1 LHRVVEDAVAALARD
16 TAVFQ
21 RGGSLVHVIREP
33 RPSRAIRRAPGS
45 PIIRSIPQ
53 ATIREMLT
61 RVASWERYD
70 RRIEE
75 WVAAMPSDDVVQAVA
90 MRGEWPNIRPLI
102 GITEAPCLRPDGTVL
117 QSPGYDPITGYLY
130 APNANYPR
138 ISNTPSA
145 HDALEAR
152 NQLLEVCCDFPF
164 AGEAHRAAWLALL
177 LTLFARPAIDGC
189 VPLFA
194 IDATTRGSGKGRLAD
209 ATAVIATG
217 RDATKTA
224 QPSNDD
230 EMRKRITTLIVEG
243 EAVTVLDNLA
253 RPLGDPSLDAAL
265 TATSWKDRALGRTAS
280 VSAQNTLV
288 WIATG
293 NNIELGA
300 DTARRTL
307 HIRLESPL
315 ENPEDRASEEFR
327 HPDLLGWVRAERPQ
341 LVQAAV
347 TLLRGYFH
355 AGCPDSGARP
365 WGSFEAWSRLIPNVV
380 AWVGLPDPT
389 TTRQDFESSADGT
402 KRALTALLDGWARLD
417 PGEGLTAKAAI
428 TALYP
433 STPHESRPPDG
444 FDSLREAI
452 EELVPTQPG
461 KSPSPAQLSYQ
472 LRKNRHRVIGGRYL
486 ESQIAHGGVCRWR
499 VVTQVNRGGSGGV
512 GGDGG
517 VVSARPPKDADLDPP
532 GTGQNCP
539 TIPTIPTVEVHLREP
554 GEGG

>member
-1 LHRVVEDAVAALARD
+1 
-16 TAVFQ
+16 VFQ
-21 RGGSLVHVIREP
+21 RAGSLVHVIREP
-33 RPSRAIRRAPGS
+33 KPSRSIRRAAGS
-45 PIIRSIPQ
+45 PIIRCLPQ
-53 ATIREMLT
+53 ATIRELLT

-70 RRIEE
+70 RRVDE
-75 WVAAMPSDDVVQAVA
+75 WVPAMPSDSVVQAVA

-130 APNANYPR
+130 VPSATYPA

-145 HDALEAR
+145 KDALEAR
-152 NQLLEVCCDFPF
+152 DQLLEVCCDFPF
-164 AGEAHRAAWLALL
+164 AGEAHRAGWVALL

-224 QPSNDD
+224 QPSNDE
-230 EMRKRITTLIVEG
+230 EMRKRITTLIIEG
-243 EAVTVLDNLA
+243 EVVTVLDNLA

-280 VSAQNTLV
+280 VSAHNRLV

-315 ENPEDRASEEFR
+315 ENPEDRRSEEFR
-327 HPDLLGWVRAERPQ
+327 HPDLLGWVRAERPR
-341 LVQAAV
+341 LVKAAV
-347 TLLRGYFH
+347 TLLRAYFQ
-355 AGCPDSGARP
+355 AGCPDAGARP

-380 AWVGLPDPT
+380 AWVGLPDPA
-389 TTRQDFESSADGT
+389 TTRHEFESSADAN
-402 KRALTALLDGWARLD
+402 KRALAALLDGWARLD

-428 TALYP
+428 RALYP
-433 STPHESRPPDG
+433 QKHEDVPPDG
-444 FDSLREAI
+444 FDGLREAI

-461 KSPSPAQLSYQ
+461 KPPSPVQLSYQ

-486 ESQIAHGGVCRWR
+486 ESQTGHGGVCRWR
-499 VVTQVNRGGSGGV
+499 VVTQSVRSGSGGD

-517 VVSARPPKDADLDPP
+517 VVSARSPEDAPPDRSR
-532 GTGQNCP
+532 TGQNIP
-539 TIPTIPTVEVHLREP
+539 TILTIPTIEPSRAEP
-554 GEGG
+554 GEDG